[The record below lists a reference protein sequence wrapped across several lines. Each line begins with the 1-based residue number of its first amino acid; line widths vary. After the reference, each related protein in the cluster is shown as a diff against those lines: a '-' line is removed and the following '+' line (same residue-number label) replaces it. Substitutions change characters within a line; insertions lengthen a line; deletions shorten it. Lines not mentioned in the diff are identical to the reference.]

1 MSDVRLLKSK
11 LPQLADLSSL
21 PRDQLVALWEEYLGR
36 PPPKAASTALILRA
50 VAYAIQVKGLG
61 GLRKQDQRAL
71 IRIAASHQGNPKPIK
86 CRDGA
91 MPEGASPVQGNVQ
104 GIATLP
110 PARLARPALRPGTRL
125 VRNWQG
131 QGHVVDVYQEGF
143 GWNGKIYKSLTSIAI
158 EITGVHWS
166 GPRFFRT

>member
-1 MSDVRLLKSK
+1 MRDVRLPKTK
-11 LPQLADLSSL
+11 LPQLAELSALS
-21 PRDQLVALWEEYLGR
+21 RDQLLALWEEFLGR

-71 IRIAASHQGNPKPIK
+71 IRIAASHQGSPKPIK
-86 CRDGA
+86 CRGGTN
-91 MPEGASPVQGNVQ
+91 PKGASPIQGNVQ
-104 GIATLP
+104 GSATLP
-110 PARLARPALRPGTRL
+110 PARPALRPGTRL

-131 QGHVVDVYQEGF
+131 QAHAVDVYQEGF
-143 GWNGKIYKSLTSIAI
+143 GWNGKIYKSLTSIAL